1 MSTHQ
6 EKSNETMTPV
16 PDITL
21 VSDSEGEDKNIV
33 DLEAVARVA
42 MAKLEK
48 DLVDTKAWNKRIAWK
63 KQERVDHLKKKK
75 EDEEVAEA
83 QQKADEAAKKKVLV
97 PPPVSVIFLLSLV
110 RNYSCLHNSRHE
122 TFHFEKK

>member
-6 EKSNETMTPV
+6 EKSNETMMPV
-16 PDITL
+16 PDVTL
-21 VSDSEGEDKNIV
+21 VSDSEGKDENII

-48 DLVDTKAWNKRIAWK
+48 DLADAKVWNEKIVRK
-63 KQERVDHLKKKK
+63 KQEQVDHLKKKK

-83 QQKADEAAKKKVLV
+83 QWKVDEAAKKNVLV
-97 PPPVSVIFLLSLV
+97 PPPVSVIFLLSSV
-110 RNYSCLHNSRHE
+110 GN
-122 TFHFEKK
+122 